1 LSEHEAA
8 SATATDSKA
17 TDSKAADAKVTG
29 AALSDAEMAR
39 LREIFEGVHYARF
52 LGMRFVG
59 ASRGEATVAIELRE
73 ELTRHEGLMHGGA
86 LASLLDTASAFAVL
100 STLAE
105 GERTVTVDL
114 TIHYLRP
121 VLAGEVTARARVL
134 RKGRRI
140 ATLTIEAT
148 DSAGALA
155 ATAITTY
162 AVLS

>member
-1 LSEHEAA
+1 
-8 SATATDSKA
+8 
-17 TDSKAADAKVTG
+17 
-29 AALSDAEMAR
+29 
-39 LREIFEGVHYARF
+39 
-52 LGMRFVG
+52 MRFVG
-59 ASRGEATVAIELRE
+59 AERGAATVALDLRE

-100 STLAE
+100 SLLE
-105 GERTVTVDL
+105 PGERTVTVDL

-121 VLAGEVTARARVL
+121 VLEGEVRAHARVL

-148 DSAGALA
+148 DSAGALS

-162 AVLS
+162 AVLK

>member
-1 LSEHEAA
+1 MSEHEPAA
-8 SATATDSKA
+8 AR
-17 TDSKAADAKVTG
+17 AADAKTTDAKTTG
-29 AALSDAEMAR
+29 APLSDSELAR
-39 LREIFEGVHYARF
+39 LREIFDRVHYARF
-52 LGMRFVG
+52 IGMRFVG
-59 ASRGEATVAIELRE
+59 ASRGEATVALELRE

-100 STLAE
+100 STLSE

-121 VLAGEVTARARVL
+121 VLSGEVTARARVL

-148 DSAGALA
+148 DSAGSLA
-155 ATAITTY
+155 ATAVTTY

>member
-1 LSEHEAA
+1 MSEHDTAAAAKTDARATGDALPEAE
-8 SATATDSKA
+8 
-17 TDSKAADAKVTG
+17 
-29 AALSDAEMAR
+29 LAR

-52 LGMRFVG
+52 LGMRLVEAERG
-59 ASRGEATVAIELRE
+59 AASVALELRE

-86 LASLLDTASAFAVL
+86 LASLMDTASAFAVL

-114 TIHYLRP
+114 TVHYLRP

-134 RKGRRI
+134 SKGRRI

-148 DSAGALA
+148 DSEGALA
-155 ATAITTY
+155 ATAVTTY

>member
-1 LSEHEAA
+1 M
-8 SATATDSKA
+8 TD
-17 TDSKAADAKVTG
+17 TRPAADAPADDKPSG
-29 AALSDAEMAR
+29 DKLADAGLSDAELER
-39 LREIFEGVHYARF
+39 LREIFESVPYARF
-52 LGMRFVG
+52 LGMRLVG
-59 ASRGEATVAIELRE
+59 AERGAATVALELRE

-100 STLAE
+100 SLLAP

-121 VLAGEVTARARVL
+121 VLSGEVSARARVL

-140 ATLTIEAT
+140 ATLVIDAT
-148 DSAGALA
+148 DSSGALA
-155 ATAITTY
+155 ATAVTTY